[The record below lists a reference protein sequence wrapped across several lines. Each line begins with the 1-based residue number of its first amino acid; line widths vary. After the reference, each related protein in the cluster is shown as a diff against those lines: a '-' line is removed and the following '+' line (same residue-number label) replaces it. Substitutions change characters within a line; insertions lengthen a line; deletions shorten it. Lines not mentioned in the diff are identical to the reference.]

1 MTQPMTLDDWAARQN
16 VHRPGLRPDGRT
28 LTIQERFEEFLGTPD
43 GRLVH
48 DELVRRAAI
57 LRDRGWKHYSA
68 KAIIETIRYDA
79 NMHVGPDGGFK
90 VNDVYTS
97 RLVRRVIDEN
107 PALASFFELR
117 ELRAS

>member
-1 MTQPMTLDDWAARQN
+1 MSMTLDDWAARQN
-16 VHRPGLRPDGRT
+16 IDRPGLRPDGRT
-28 LTIQERFEEFLGTPD
+28 LSIQERFEEFLATPD

-48 DELVRRAAI
+48 DELVRRAGVM
-57 LRDRGWKHYSA
+57 RDRGWKHYSA

-97 RLVRRVIDEN
+97 RLVRRVIAEH
-107 PALASFFELR
+107 PELEAFFELR
-117 ELRAS
+117 ELRSA